1 MKKTKTVIIALREGF
16 YRLRFIF
23 HYLTFYLLKN
33 KYTAKD
39 LESFNKG
46 LFRDAH
52 AHSLAFILAKYPEFR
67 NLFYYRYKEHKI
79 LIAFLEAI
87 AKPDKTFYCV
97 MDSLGEYPMFYHTF
111 STILN
116 AKRIGDNVKVRNNTT
131 VGNKNFD
138 ERFRPI
144 IGNNVEIGANCVIIG
159 KIKIG
164 DNVIIGAGS
173 VVVKDVPD
181 NCVVAGNPA
190 KIIKYII

>member
-52 AHSLAFILAKYPEFR
+52 AHSLAFILGKYPEFR

-79 LIAFLEAI
+79 LVAFLEAI

-97 MDSLGEYPMFYHTF
+97 MDSLGQSPMFYHTF

-116 AKRIGDNVKVRNNTT
+116 AKQIGDNFIVRNNTT
-131 VGNKNFD
+131 IGNKNLDD
-138 ERFRPI
+138 ENRPI
-144 IGNNVEIGANCVIIG
+144 IGNNVEIGTNSIIIG